1 MEHSDV
7 VRLINTLNNIN
18 TNLKDISD
26 SLRDVS
32 RTKTKKTDKEL
43 MRQRAD
49 GDLDLI

>member
-18 TNLKDISD
+18 TNLKEISE
-26 SLRDVS
+26 SLRGVS
-32 RTKTKKTDKEL
+32 ESKTKKTDKEL
-43 MRQRAD
+43 MKERTD